1 MLYRACEVC
10 GEKFNLLTL
19 DSTGENKY
27 DIMCECQKCK
37 TKYKVSKINKKKVY
51 VATIPL
57 AIICVLGYVLFDLY
71 LVVDLFYAK
80 VIIACVLFIPGVI
93 IFINHVKNL
102 KFEKIDE
109 SDIGNTNEQSS
120 HHSK

>member
-1 MLYRACEVC
+1 M
-10 GEKFNLLTL
+10 
-19 DSTGENKY
+19 
-27 DIMCECQKCK
+27 
-37 TKYKVSKINKKKVY
+37 
-51 VATIPL
+51 ATIPL

-93 IFINHVKNL
+93 IFINHIKKH

-109 SDIGNTNEQSS
+109 SDTGNTNEQSS
-120 HHSK
+120 KHSK